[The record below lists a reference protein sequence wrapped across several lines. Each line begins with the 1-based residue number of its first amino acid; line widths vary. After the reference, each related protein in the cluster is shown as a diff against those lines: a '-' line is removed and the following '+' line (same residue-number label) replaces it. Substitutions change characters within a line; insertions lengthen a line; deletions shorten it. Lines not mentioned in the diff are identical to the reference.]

1 MKKIKSYNQITEEK
15 IEDPWDEQLYSETY
29 TVNIKN
35 LRYDMIDLLKTW
47 CKEYNITP
55 KSSSIRIILY
65 EYYKY
70 VLYPGSDNL
79 YAFFEDDDMDY
90 NEWFNYKL
98 DDLGDENYLKWKQ
111 QKIFNI

>member
-55 KSSSIRIILY
+55 KSSSISINSETPDFTNSSAITLPA
-65 EYYKY
+65 EPHPITATFF
-70 VLYPGSDNL
+70 VLISE
-79 YAFFEDDDMDY
+79 AF
-90 NEWFNYKL
+90 
-98 DDLGDENYLKWKQ
+98 
-111 QKIFNI
+111 